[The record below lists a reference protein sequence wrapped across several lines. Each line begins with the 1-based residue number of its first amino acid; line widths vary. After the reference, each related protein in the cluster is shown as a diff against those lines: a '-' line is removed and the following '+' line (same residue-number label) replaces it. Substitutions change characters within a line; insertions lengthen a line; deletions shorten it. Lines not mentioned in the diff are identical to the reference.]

1 MPRSR
6 TAGAWAGVVGSWVVA
21 TVLWS
26 AAPAAS
32 APPALPPSTTAVT
45 AAALLDPS
53 PQEVRRATEEVLSRR
68 AYESVE
74 PPAWRRVIDDVRRWL
89 AERLLAVLGAASVSA
104 VGWSVVAVGC
114 VVAAVIAWR
123 LLRGTRWEPS
133 TSAPVVGRERRSA
146 AEWDA
151 RSRDAEARGDLREA
165 IRAAYRAV
173 LMRYAE
179 AGRID
184 EVPGRTVGEYRA
196 DVARA
201 APEEAAAFDAAS
213 DVVEAVLY
221 AGRAPSPEDLA
232 VVRRAGPRLV
242 GAGA

>member
-6 TAGAWAGVVGSWVVA
+6 SAGAWARVVGGWVVA
-21 TVLWS
+21 TLLWSGASAAS
-26 AAPAAS
+26 AAPDPPPATAAS
-32 APPALPPSTTAVT
+32 ATAV
-45 AAALLDPS
+45 LDPS
-53 PQEVRRATEEVLSRR
+53 PEEVRRATEEVLSRR
-68 AYESVE
+68 AYASVE
-74 PPAWRRVIDDVRRWL
+74 PSPWRRAADDVRRWL
-89 AERLLAVLGAASVSA
+89 AGRLLAVLGAASVSA
-104 VGWSVVAVGC
+104 VAWSIVALGC
-114 VVAAVIAWR
+114 LVAAVIAWR

-133 TSAPVVGRERRSA
+133 TSAAVVGRERRSA

-151 RSRDAEARGDLREA
+151 RSREAERRGDLREA
-165 IRAAYRAV
+165 IRSAYRAV

-201 APEEAAAFDAAS
+201 APEGAPAFSAAS

-221 AGRAPSPEDLA
+221 AGREPSPDDLA
-232 VVRRAGPRLV
+232 VVRRAGPRPVGV
-242 GAGA
+242 GA